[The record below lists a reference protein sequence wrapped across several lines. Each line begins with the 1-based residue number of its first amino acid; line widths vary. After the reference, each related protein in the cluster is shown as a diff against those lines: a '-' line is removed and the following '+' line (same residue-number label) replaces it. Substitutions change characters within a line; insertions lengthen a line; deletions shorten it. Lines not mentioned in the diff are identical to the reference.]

1 MRELRNLDWNEVV
14 DKISN
19 YTTSET
25 AKDEVKKLTVCESET
40 QAQKSFYHIECAG
53 QIITSGVR
61 PHMESVDLFD
71 LWYTRLKKNAVLKP
85 LEIRDVRSFCLEAV
99 ALKECFDH
107 QSTDWAQDTN
117 SQLMRAIEPL
127 SAIDQ
132 ILTPSGDIRM
142 DASERLYSL
151 SKEKDSLAKQIQNHM
166 DRLVKDHQMESML
179 QDRYVTTREGRWVIP
194 VKGGLKQFVPGVVH
208 GSSQTKQT
216 VYIEPEAVIPMNNRL
231 RQVEIEIEDEI
242 ERLLTELSH
251 YFFSLVQ
258 DFLRTKNV
266 LLQTDIV
273 IAKAQLAILIEAKP
287 CHFSE
292 ESVFLNQL
300 FHPLLKISGKKPI
313 TNTIELNQK
322 KSILLLSGPNAG
334 GKTVLLKSIGLA
346 AQMARCGLPICTAEG
361 SSLPFFKDIMTAI
374 GDSQSVDEDLSTFA
388 AHLKQL
394 NSALE
399 LKNYDHLILIDEIC
413 GSTDPEEGSAL
424 AKAFIQK
431 YGENKIFGVITS
443 HLTPLKT
450 GWDENSSVI
459 NGSLEFNTQQGKP
472 TYRYLHG
479 VSGDSL
485 ALLTAQRVGV
495 NAEVLKAA
503 AENLSP
509 LAKKRLAELESIEKT
524 KEELF
529 KIQDKYQRKLAEF
542 ESKNQDLE
550 KRIQDFESKKETELQ
565 KTLQKA
571 TAKIETE
578 ISQIKAAETLDRHR
592 KLQNIKFNLPE
603 IVKGAPFSP
612 KAALGNIAT
621 AAEFSE
627 RFPPGTK
634 VFVPSLNQDGI
645 IQSTP
650 NSKGEVLILSNS
662 LRLQLPWEDLKPAQK
677 SSNPTA
683 RLARQSGV
691 ISASLG
697 NEEKTVDLRG
707 QSVETA
713 LTKLESAL
721 DLAVTQH
728 EDRIKIVHGHGSSDI
743 LKKSIRNF
751 LSRSVYVKKWKAGGS
766 ESGGDGIT
774 WVELG
779 LD

>member
-1 MRELRNLDWNEVV
+1 MHELKNLDWNEVV

-19 YTTSET
+19 FSTSET
-25 AKDEVKKLTVCESET
+25 AKDEVRKITVCESEAV
-40 QAQKSFYHIECAG
+40 AQKSFYQIECAG
-53 QIITSGVR
+53 FILTSGVR

-71 LWYTRLKKNAVLKP
+71 LWCARLKKNAILKP
-85 LEIRDVRSFCLEAV
+85 LEIRDVRTFCLESV
-99 ALKECFDH
+99 ALKECLDQ
-107 QSTDWAQDTN
+107 QSTDWAQETN
-117 SQLMRAIEPL
+117 SQMMKAIEPL

-132 ILTPSGDIRM
+132 LLTPSGDIRM

-151 SKEKDSLAKQIQNHM
+151 SKEKDQLAKQIQNQM

-179 QDRYVTTREGRWVIP
+179 QERYVTTREGRWVIP

-242 ERLLTELSH
+242 ERLLTQLSK

-258 DFLRTKNV
+258 DFSRTKGV
-266 LLQTDIV
+266 LLQTDI
-273 IAKAQLAILIEAKP
+273 ILAKAQLAILVEAKA
-287 CHFSE
+287 CAFSE
-292 ESVFLNQL
+292 ESVYLKEL

-313 TNTIELNQK
+313 TNTIELSQK

-361 SSLPFFKDIMTAI
+361 SSIPFFKDIMTSI

-394 NSALE
+394 NSALD
-399 LKNYDHLILIDEIC
+399 LKNFDRLILIDEIC

-431 YGENKIFGVITS
+431 YSENKIFAIITS

-450 GWDENSSVI
+450 GWTEEGAVI
-459 NGSLEFNTQQGKP
+459 NGSLEFNTHLGKP

-479 VSGDSL
+479 ISGDSL
-485 ALLTAQRVGV
+485 ALLTAKRVGV
-495 NAEVLKAA
+495 NAEVLKIAA
-503 AENLSP
+503 DNLSP
-509 LAKKRLAELESIEKT
+509 LAKKRIAELESIEKT
-524 KEELF
+524 KEDLF
-529 KIQDKYQRKLAEF
+529 KMQDKYQKKLAEF

-550 KRIQDFESKKETELQ
+550 KRILDFESKKETELQ

-571 TAKIETE
+571 AAKIETE
-578 ISQIKAAETLDRHR
+578 ISQIKASETLDRHR

-603 IVKGAPFSP
+603 IVKSTSVTI
-612 KAALGNIAT
+612 KANPGSIGSS
-621 AAEFSE
+621 AEFAE

-645 IQSTP
+645 VQSTP

-662 LRLQLPWEDLKPAQK
+662 LRLQLPWEELKPAQK
-677 SSNPTA
+677 GGNPTA
-683 RLARQSGV
+683 RLARQGGV
-691 ISASLG
+691 ASASLN
-697 NEEKTVDLRG
+697 NEEKTLDLRG
-707 QSVETA
+707 QSVEVA
-713 LTKLESAL
+713 LSKLENTL
-721 DLAVTQH
+721 DLAVTQQ
-728 EDRIKIVHGHGSSDI
+728 EDRIKVIHGHGSSDI

-751 LSRSVYVKKWKAGGS
+751 LSRSMYVKKWKAGGS

-779 LD
+779 VD

>member
-1 MRELRNLDWNEVV
+1 MRELKNLDWNDLV

-19 YTTSET
+19 FTTSET
-25 AKDEVKKLTVCESET
+25 AKDEVQKLSNCESEAA
-40 QAQKSFYHIECAG
+40 AQKSFYQIECAG
-53 QIITSGVR
+53 FILTSGVR
-61 PHMESVDLFD
+61 PHMESVDLFE
-71 LWYTRLKKNAVLKP
+71 LWHTRLKKNAVLKP
-85 LEIRDVRSFCLEAV
+85 LEIRDVRTFCLESV
-99 ALKECFDH
+99 ALKECLDQ

-117 SQLMRAIEPL
+117 SQIMKAIEPL

-132 ILTPSGDIRM
+132 LLTPSGDIRM
-142 DASERLYSL
+142 EASERLYSL
-151 SKEKDSLAKQIQNHM
+151 SKEKDQLAKQIQNQM

-251 YFFSLVQ
+251 YFFSLVS
-258 DFLRTKNV
+258 DFVRTKSV
-266 LLQTDIV
+266 LQQTDI
-273 IAKAQLAILIEAKP
+273 ILAKAQLAILVEAKP
-287 CHFSE
+287 CTFSQDTIL
-292 ESVFLNQL
+292 LNNL
-300 FHPLLKISGKKPI
+300 FHPLLKVSGKKPI
-313 TNTIELNQK
+313 TNSIELNQK

-346 AQMARCGLPICTAEG
+346 AQMARCGLPICTSEG

-388 AHLKQL
+388 AHLKLL

-399 LKNYDHLILIDEIC
+399 LKSFDRLILIDEIC

-431 YGENKIFGVITS
+431 YSENKIFAVITS

-450 GWDENSSVI
+450 GWGEDSAVI
-459 NGSLEFNTQQGKP
+459 NGSLEFNTHLGKP

-479 VSGDSL
+479 ISGDSL
-485 ALLTAQRVGV
+485 ALLTAKRVGV

-503 AENLSP
+503 SENLSP
-509 LAKKRLAELESIEKT
+509 LAKKRLIELESIEKV
-524 KEELF
+524 KEDLF
-529 KIQDKYQRKLAEF
+529 KLQESYQKKLAEF
-542 ESKNQDLE
+542 ENKNKDLE
-550 KRIQDFESKKETELQ
+550 KRIVDFESKKEVELQ

-578 ISQIKAAETLDRHR
+578 ISQIKAGETLDRHR

-603 IVKGAPFSP
+603 IVKGAPVI
-612 KAALGNIAT
+612 KANPGNISSS
-621 AAEFSE
+621 AEFAE

-645 IQSTP
+645 VQSTP

-662 LRLQLPWEDLKPAQK
+662 LRLQLPWEELKPAQK
-677 SSNPTA
+677 GSNPTA
-683 RLARQSGV
+683 RLARQGGV
-691 ISASLG
+691 ASASLN

-707 QSVETA
+707 QNVDTA
-713 LTKLESAL
+713 LTKLENAL
-721 DLAVTQH
+721 DLAVTQQ